1 MVVIKNASFGDEKSS
16 VDVTKSVL
24 SKESGGK
31 VEVLANS
38 SLVSMF
44 DTAVELDDFDEE
56 DIRAEAEEQCGNAND
71 TGCMNATMNKLRQT
85 RMEEKKTEVNTNL
98 GVLKGKRLTVEVEDD
113 EGKTK
118 QIITPAEQMFT
129 LEGLEQKKSNFKM
142 PEVTVSST
150 ITSVLKWLAT
160 SLALFIYVFSIVSTY
175 RTFIDKEYPLY
186 VAYAALALAV
196 VVPYSGLVLML
207 VVSLG
212 KEIILNA
219 FAKKQVAP
227 TT

>member
-31 VEVLANS
+31 IEVVANS

-44 DTAVELDDFDEE
+44 DTAIELNDADEE
-56 DIRAEAEEQCGNAND
+56 DIRAKAETECGNAND

-85 RMEEKKTEVNTNL
+85 RLEEKKTEVNTNL

-113 EGKTK
+113 DGKTR
-118 QIITPAEQMFT
+118 QIITPAEQVFT
-129 LEGLEQKKSNFKM
+129 LEGLKQGESKFKV
-142 PEVTVSST
+142 PEVTVSGT
-150 ITSVLKWLAT
+150 ITTVVTWLGT

-175 RTFIDKEYPLY
+175 RTFIDKGYSIY
-186 VAYAALALAV
+186 IAYAALAAAV
-196 VVPYSGLVLML
+196 LIPYSGLVLML

-212 KEIILNA
+212 KEVILNA

>member
-1 MVVIKNASFGDEKSS
+1 MVVIKNASFGDEKSA

-44 DTAVELDDFDEE
+44 DTAVELDDADEE
-56 DIRAEAEEQCGNAND
+56 DIRAKAEEQCGNAND
-71 TGCMNATMNKLRQT
+71 TECMNATMNKLRQT
-85 RMEEKKTEVNTNL
+85 RLTEKKTEVNTNL
-98 GVLKGKRLTVEVEDD
+98 GVLKGKRLTVEIEDD
-113 EGKTK
+113 NEKTK

-129 LEGLEQKKSNFKM
+129 LEGLQQKESNFKM
-142 PEVTVSST
+142 PEITVAST
-150 ITSVLKWLAT
+150 IITVVKWLVTSV
-160 SLALFIYVFSIVSTY
+160 ALFVYVFSVVSTY

-186 VAYAALALAV
+186 IAYGALALAV
-196 VVPYSGLVLML
+196 VIPYSGLVLML

-212 KEIILNA
+212 KEVILNA
-219 FAKKQVAP
+219 FAKKQ
-227 TT
+227 